1 MELYL
6 LVISNKECEVAVL
19 QLPNGEE
26 VDVVVTRG
34 QDGEVCL
41 GFDAPDGIE
50 IVREEL
56 FEHKI
61 V

>member
-34 QDGEVCL
+34 ARWVSL
-41 GFDAPDGIE
+41 SWF
-50 IVREEL
+50 
-56 FEHKI
+56 
-61 V
+61 